1 MSDLRKAV
9 MHLCVVMALLCP
21 GFSHAGSDADRIHD
35 VVTRL
40 GSELMTDPNLP
51 GLSVAVLKKGE
62 DTPVCVT
69 FGTACV
75 ENNVPMTPASRIK
88 IGSVTKVFTAALIH
102 KLIEDGRLEYETTI
116 DRFFP
121 QFPNGKSITV
131 RNLVNHT
138 SGIVDMLSLP
148 AVQTNLTKAWSAEEL
163 INMAGAA
170 PALFAPGAKQKYSN
184 TGYLML
190 AVISE
195 IVSGKTYEDEIRDMF
210 YEGLG
215 MKSLSVGR
223 DQAIV
228 PNLSC
233 GYSASADAVLTLP
246 LMAGLAMAKGTGNLV
261 AAPGDVVRLVN
272 LGRVLKTNILDST
285 ELSPLRLADG
295 ECATFRSK
303 EEGCRYSG
311 SFLDGCTLFMF
322 DEPKIMLAGKLG
334 SFPGFGTAFFYDRQ
348 STFAVVISVN
358 NERSMPKAIS
368 LGAKILHEL
377 RN

>member
-1 MSDLRKAV
+1 MPDVRKAV
-9 MHLCVVMALLCP
+9 IHVCVIMALLCP
-21 GFSHAGSDADRIHD
+21 CFSYAGSNADRIHD

-40 GSELMTDPNLP
+40 GSELMTDSNLP

-62 DTPVCVT
+62 DTPVCIT
-69 FGTACV
+69 FGAACV
-75 ENNVPMTPASRIK
+75 ENNVPMTPAARIK

-131 RNLVNHT
+131 RNLLNHT

-148 AVQTNLTKAWSAEEL
+148 AVQTNMTKTWSAEEL
-163 INMAGAA
+163 ITMAGAA
-170 PALFAPGAKQKYSN
+170 PLLFAPGTKQKYSN
-184 TGYLML
+184 SGYLML

-210 YEGLG
+210 CEGLG

-233 GYSASADAVLTLP
+233 GYTVSADAGLTLP

-272 LGRVLKTNILDST
+272 LDRVLKNNVLDST

-295 ECATFRSK
+295 ECATFRCK
-303 EEGCRYSG
+303 EEGCRHSG
-311 SFLDGCTLFMF
+311 SFLDGFTLFMF
-322 DEPKIMLAGKLG
+322 DEPEIMLVGKLG

-348 STFAVVISVN
+348 STFAVVVSVN
-358 NERSMPKAIS
+358 NERLIPKAIY
-368 LGAKILHEL
+368 LGAEILHEL